1 MTEVSLI
8 HQVEVLIKLILS
20 SQINYF
26 NNVQFYKLT
35 STIQ

>member
-1 MTEVSLI
+1 MVELSLI

-26 NNVQFYKLT
+26 NNVQFNKLT